1 MFKARFLLQAVVLAL
16 FLGACTAGG
25 TAPSPST
32 STPAPSATPL
42 SPTPTLPPTPIA
54 VQDGSG
60 QTVRLT
66 HPATRIVSLAP
77 SNTEILFAIGAGS
90 QMVGR
95 DEFSDYPTEAKSL
108 PSISTSM
115 GTLNTEALV
124 ALQPDLVLAA
134 PILAP
139 EQIQTLRNLGLTVFL
154 VPNPTDFDGLYQNLA
169 NVGALTGRGDE
180 AQALVSRSRQRVA
193 AVEQVISKAT
203 SKPKV
208 FYELDGSD
216 PGKPW
221 TAGPGNFIDLII
233 RVAGGQNAAAG
244 LQEAYAQIS
253 VEELL
258 SQNPDVIILGD
269 TAYGITV
276 ASVEARPG
284 WNVMNAIKNNAVDPF
299 DDNLAS
305 RPGPRLIDGLEAMAK
320 LVHPEL
326 FK

>member
-1 MFKARFLLQAVVLAL
+1 MFKARYLLQAVILAL
-16 FLGACTAGG
+16 FLGACTAAG
-25 TAPSPST
+25 TAPVLSAP
-32 STPAPSATPL
+32 TPAPSATPQ
-42 SPTPTLPPTPIA
+42 SPTPTLAPTPIA
-54 VQDGSG
+54 IQDGSG

-66 HPATRIVSLAP
+66 RPATRIVSLAP
-77 SNTEILFAIGAGS
+77 SNTEILFAIGVGS

-95 DEFSDYPTEAKSL
+95 DQFSDYPVEAKSL

-115 GTLNTEALV
+115 GSLNTEAVV

-134 PILAP
+134 PTLAP

-154 VPNPTDFDGLYQNLA
+154 VPNPTDFDGLYQNFA
-169 NVGALTGRGDE
+169 NVGTITGRGAE
-180 AQALVSRSRQRVA
+180 AQALVSRSREQVA
-193 AVEQVISKAT
+193 AVEQVIAKAT

-221 TAGPGNFIDLII
+221 TAGPGNFIDLLI
-233 RVAGGQNAAAG
+233 RTAGGQNAAAG
-244 LQEAYAQIS
+244 LKESYAQIS
-253 VEELL
+253 VEELV

-269 TAYGITV
+269 SAYGISV

-284 WNVMNAIKNNAVDPF
+284 WNVMNAIKNNAVEAF

-305 RPGPRLIDGLEAMAK
+305 RPGPRLVDGLEAMAN

>member
-1 MFKARFLLQAVVLAL
+1 MFKARILLQAVILAL

-25 TAPSPST
+25 PAPIP
-32 STPAPSATPL
+32 STPAPSASPL
-42 SPTPTLPPTPIA
+42 SPAPTLSPTPIA

-60 QTVRLT
+60 QTIRLT

-95 DEFSDYPTEAKSL
+95 DQFSDYPTEAKSL

-115 GTLNTEALV
+115 GTLNTEAVV

-134 PILAP
+134 PTLAP

-169 NVGALTGRGDE
+169 NVGALTGRGAE
-180 AQALVSRSRQRVA
+180 AQLLVSRSRDRVA

-221 TAGPGNFIDLII
+221 TAGPGSFIDMLI
-233 RVAGGQNAAAG
+233 RMAGGQNAAAG
-244 LQEAYAQIS
+244 TQGVLC
-253 VEELL
+253 
-258 SQNPDVIILGD
+258 PDQRGRVG
-269 TAYGITV
+269 
-276 ASVEARPG
+276 EPKPG
-284 WNVMNAIKNNAVDPF
+284 CDHPGGHRLWNHGGVRGSA
-299 DDNLAS
+299 
-305 RPGPRLIDGLEAMAK
+305 PRLECHECDQEQRGGGLR
-320 LVHPEL
+320 
-326 FK
+326 

>member
-1 MFKARFLLQAVVLAL
+1 MFKARFLLQAVILAL
-16 FLGACTAGG
+16 LLGACTAGG
-25 TAPSPST
+25 TAPLPSPPT
-32 STPAPSATPL
+32 SAPSASPL
-42 SPTPTLPPTPIA
+42 PPTPTLPPTPIS

-77 SNTEILFAIGAGS
+77 STTEILYAIGAGS

-95 DEFSDYPTEAKSL
+95 DQFSDYPAEAKSL

-115 GTLNTEALV
+115 GTLNTEAVV

-154 VPNPTDFDGLYQNLA
+154 VPNPTDFEGLYQNLA
-169 NVGALTGRGDE
+169 NVGALTGRGAE
-180 AQALVSRSRQRVA
+180 AQALASRSRERVA

-216 PGKPW
+216 PAKPW
-221 TAGPGNFIDLII
+221 TAGPGNFIDLLI
-233 RVAGGQNAAAG
+233 RMAGGQNAAAG
-244 LQEAYAQIS
+244 LKEAYAQIS
-253 VEELL
+253 VEELV

-284 WNVMNAIKNNAVDPF
+284 WNVMNAIKNNAVEPF

-305 RPGPRLIDGLEAMAK
+305 RYGPRLTDGLEAMAK
-320 LVHPEL
+320 QVHPEL
-326 FK
+326 FR